1 MPDEGLGLDPVSL
14 SMEIDIKNPSVSFRE
29 SRRKLV
35 RVDMYHIPILKGQKM
50 HKVTFK
56 DELKGGDQQ
65 LTKVYIVENYSKYHQ
80 TTDQRGCRCLERCE
94 IF

>member
-1 MPDEGLGLDPVSL
+1 
-14 SMEIDIKNPSVSFRE
+14 
-29 SRRKLV
+29 
-35 RVDMYHIPILKGQKM
+35 M

-56 DELKGGDQQ
+56 DEFKGGDQQ

-80 TTDQRGCRCLERCE
+80 GTDQRGCRCLERCE

>member
-1 MPDEGLGLDPVSL
+1 MPEDMLVPDPISL
-14 SMEIDIKNPSVSFRE
+14 SMDMEYKNPSVSFRE
-29 SRRKLV
+29 SRRKLI
-35 RVDMYHIPILKGQKM
+35 RVDMYHIPILRGQKM

-56 DELKGGDQQ
+56 DEFKGGDQQ

-80 TTDQRGCRCLERCE
+80 GTDQRGCRCLERCE